1 MNSLKEVVVI
11 GGTGA
16 QGIPVVHALANS
28 GRYSVRVLTRNA
40 QSSRAQDLL
49 KLPNVALIQGKQDS
63 QSDLHAAFKGVYGA
77 WVNTDGFTL
86 GEKAELF
93 YGIRAYEIARAEGVQ
108 HYVYANIEYALKNAG
123 WDDAYHAGHHDA
135 KGRVGEFILAQGQD
149 GDMKASLLSTGP
161 YLDMLFDGMYVPEE
175 KEDGSFVWAN
185 PAKDVG
191 HYSLWLFDNLP
202 QAAGLNLMVATEEI
216 SFADVAKTFTEVTG
230 KRGEHQYVPL
240 EQYLPVAEPYPGAYS
255 NWATDPGKA
264 RDESFQTWRENFS
277 VWWRY
282 WGEGRAVKRDF
293 DMLTSIHPHRI
304 KSVAEWMKV
313 VGYDGKRKSVLK
325 GLEDRRGA

>member
-1 MNSLKEVVVI
+1 MVSSHCARVHTAQSTGFSLSKLIYLV
-11 GGTGA
+11 
-16 QGIPVVHALANS
+16 ALANS

-49 KLPNVALIQGKQDS
+49 KLPNVGLIQGKQDS

-123 WDDAYHAGHHDA
+123 WDEAYHAGHHDA

-161 YLDMLFDGMYVPEE
+161 YLNMFFDGMYVPEE

-185 PAKDVG
+185 PASTSSDPVLT
-191 HYSLWLFDNLP
+191 HYCVLLRAIN
-202 QAAGLNLMVATEEI
+202 LNLC
-216 SFADVAKTFTEVTG
+216 
-230 KRGEHQYVPL
+230 KRGWENSSDSFRGRRSLQPL
-240 EQYLPVAEPYPGAYS
+240 AIRQPP
-255 NWATDPGKA
+255 T
-264 RDESFQTWRENFS
+264 
-277 VWWRY
+277 
-282 WGEGRAVKRDF
+282 GRWSKPNGRNRRNQ
-293 DMLTSIHPHRI
+293 LCRR
-304 KSVAEWMKV
+304 
-313 VGYDGKRKSVLK
+313 RKDLH
-325 GLEDRRGA
+325 